1 MSRGRTAAI
10 AAALIAITLLL
21 GACGSGSSKSS
32 PAENDRR
39 AAALIKATAAHK
51 RALAVKRKAVAAKR
65 HAKRTAKLRSITR
78 TIIETPASTSAAN
91 DVSAIQ
97 RTVNSLNAAFRAGV
111 AAGIAN
117 SEIANHWVG
126 GGVYTGDQCAAFET
140 ARGQGIVSEMLVVHP
155 ESLTPAPGWVDPV
168 IGRVP
173 SGRIYQMAID
183 ETQTLVTTGQ
193 QRLRTLPI
201 HVTVKPDGAARL
213 VLRCA

>member
-32 PAENDRR
+32 PEENDRR
-39 AAALIKATAAHK
+39 AAALIKATAAHQ
-51 RALAVKRKAVAAKR
+51 RALAVKRKAAAVKR
-65 HAKRTAKLRSITR
+65 HAKRIAKRRSTTR
-78 TIIETPASTSAAN
+78 AIQTRARTSATH

-97 RTVNSLNAAFRAGV
+97 RAVDELNSAFRVSV
-111 AAGIAN
+111 ASGITNSKVAN
-117 SEIANHWVG
+117 FWVG
-126 GGVYTGDQCAAFET
+126 GGVYSGDQCVAFET

-173 SGRIYQMAID
+173 HGRIYQMAID
-183 ETQTLVTTGQ
+183 EIQTLVPTGQ
-193 QRLRTLPI
+193 QRARTLPI

-213 VLRCA
+213 FLRCA